1 MLFTLRA
8 TAVFLCFFASL
19 ALAAGG
25 GGGGSSGGGSSGGGN
40 GGARLVEA
48 RSDPA
53 IDPVVR
59 DAKDRI
65 AKEDWVGTQELLRK
79 ALQTSP
85 ANPDYHN
92 LLAFSTR
99 KGPNPDMALVFAEYA
114 EALRLDPK
122 HRGAREYLGEAYLQ
136 VGDLARAREQLAALD
151 KLCFFTCEEYADL
164 KKLVL
169 QYEAR
174 QTQ

>member
-1 MLFTLRA
+1 MLFRLRA
-8 TAVFLCFFASL
+8 SGVLLCFFASL

-25 GGGGSSGGGSSGGGN
+25 GSGSSGGGSSSSGN
-40 GGARLVEA
+40 GGARLVGEK
-48 RSDPA
+48 SDPA
-53 IDPVVR
+53 MDPVVR
-59 DAKDRI
+59 AAKDRI
-65 AKEDWVGTQELLRK
+65 AQEDWLGTQELLRK
-79 ALQTSP
+79 ALQASP

-151 KLCFFTCEEYADL
+151 KLCFFACEEYTDL